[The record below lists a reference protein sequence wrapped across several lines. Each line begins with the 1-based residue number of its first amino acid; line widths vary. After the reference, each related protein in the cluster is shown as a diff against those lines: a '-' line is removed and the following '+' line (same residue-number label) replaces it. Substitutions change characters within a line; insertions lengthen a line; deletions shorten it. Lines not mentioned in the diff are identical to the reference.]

1 MSESARQVVGQVREW
16 LAALWA
22 RDAKVGSAHG
32 SGRAPSTKA
41 DEDDIRH
48 AYRLLLARE
57 PDPEGLET
65 YLQLIRSREI
75 SAEDLGLRILGSREF
90 VMKHQ
95 RSSLPV
101 EVELDGY
108 SIFVLPI
115 DHDVGLT
122 IRKGHRYES
131 HVTQVICELL
141 RSGDTFV
148 DVGANIGFFTAL
160 AASLVG
166 ETGKVVAIEPMDKN
180 LQLIHATVRRN
191 RFLQVE
197 IMPYAVSDLPGQV
210 VMSMGMGTSNAQ
222 IVRKVADASTLPL
235 FAQAKKMDDLLST
248 LPALDVLK
256 LDIEGYELRALR
268 GFEVGLARHRPLLL
282 TEFHP
287 KCMRENAGIEPG
299 EYLAFLFAYGSRIEV
314 LHHDETRVVCAGAD
328 AVLREWEEANRRL
341 DGSGTSHLDLFV
353 APRT

>member
-1 MSESARQVVGQVREW
+1 MSESAQKGVGRVREW
-16 LAALWA
+16 LAALSA
-22 RDAKVGSAHG
+22 RDAKAGPAPG
-32 SGRAPSTKA
+32 SGRSPSTKA

-115 DHDVGLT
+115 DHDIGLAIKNT
-122 IRKGHRYES
+122 HRYES
-131 HVTQVICELL
+131 HVTRVVREVL

-148 DVGANIGFFTAL
+148 DVGANLGFFTAM

-166 ETGKVVAIEPMDKN
+166 ATGRVVAIEPMDKN
-180 LQLIHATVRRN
+180 LQLIHAAVRRN

-210 VMSMGMGTSNAQ
+210 MMSTGVGTSNGQ
-222 IVRKVADASTLPL
+222 IVGSVEDASTLPL
-235 FAQAKKMDDLLST
+235 FAQAKKLDDLLSK
-248 LPALDVLK
+248 LPSLDVLK
-256 LDIEGYELRALR
+256 IDIEGYELRALR

-287 KCMRENAGIEPG
+287 KCMRENAGIEPA
-299 EYLAFLFAYGSRIEV
+299 EYVAFLFAYGSHIEV
-314 LHHDETRVVCAGAD
+314 LRHDETRVVCADAA
-328 AVLREWEEANRRL
+328 AVLGEWEEANRRL
-341 DGSGTSHLDLFV
+341 HGNGNSHLDLLV
-353 APRT
+353 TP